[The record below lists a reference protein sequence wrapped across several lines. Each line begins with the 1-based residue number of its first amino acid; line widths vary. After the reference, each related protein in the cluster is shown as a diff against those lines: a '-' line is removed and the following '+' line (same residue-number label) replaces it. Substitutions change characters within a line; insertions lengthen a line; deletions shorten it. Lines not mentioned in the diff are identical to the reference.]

1 MARGNRWPNTTSNSC
16 AGNGCNLGTH
26 KTWLILSH
34 MDTWKPGSETVT
46 PKSTSQS
53 NMKIMKH
60 TIDVIGFK
68 TTFPNLTQSL
78 LWPYATIKLWHACGS
93 PRWVCSSRERSDLWL
108 QRWRLCSKIQN
119 PGWCPQAKLWK
130 STCFHGFPW
139 FSYEN
144 VGFPWFSMVFHIP
157 HECLITGDLWGRR
170 VCPKKDSFPRVY
182 TLAAAFYHGSIMD
195 WQDSCHWDD
204 DPCLNKQAGKN
215 QRKELSGVFKTC
227 CQPNMP
233 SKLFFL
239 SWARPAAHDH
249 GKDCALS
256 PERRRRYS
264 WWI

>member
-1 MARGNRWPNTTSNSC
+1 
-16 AGNGCNLGTH
+16 
-26 KTWLILSH
+26 
-34 MDTWKPGSETVT
+34 
-46 PKSTSQS
+46 
-53 NMKIMKH
+53 MKIMKH

-157 HECLITGDLWGRR
+157 HECLITGEISG
-170 VCPKKDSFPRVY
+170 VGEYAPKKIVSHVFVTHSLR
-182 TLAAAFYHGSIMD
+182 LSIMGLS
-195 WQDSCHWDD
+195 WT
-204 DPCLNKQAGKN
+204 GKIHVT
-215 QRKELSGVFKTC
+215 ETTTHVWT
-227 CQPNMP
+227 
-233 SKLFFL
+233 SKLARTKEKSSVECSKLVVSPTCRRNCFF
-239 SWARPAAHDH
+239 WAGHVPQPTTTVRTVPSVLNEGGDILGESREPWPLLIVPCDVAM
-249 GKDCALS
+249 KLLWCS
-256 PERRRRYS
+256 
-264 WWI
+264 

>member
-1 MARGNRWPNTTSNSC
+1 MLLSNSDTPVGAQDGYAVHVKGRTSGYS
-16 AGNGCNLGTH
+16 AGDCVLRFRTLGGALKPSYENPH
-26 KTWLILSH
+26 VSMVFHGFH
-34 MDTWKPGSETVT
+34 MK
-46 PKSTSQS
+46 
-53 NMKIMKH
+53 M
-60 TIDVIGFK
+60 
-68 TTFPNLTQSL
+68 
-78 LWPYATIKLWHACGS
+78 
-93 PRWVCSSRERSDLWL
+93 WV
-108 QRWRLCSKIQN
+108 
-119 PGWCPQAKLWK
+119 
-130 STCFHGFPW
+130 FHGFPYSTW
-139 FSYEN
+139 MFNY
-144 VGFPWFSMVFHIP
+144 WR
-157 HECLITGDLWGRR
+157 DLWGRR
-170 VCPKKDSFPRVY
+170 VCPKKDSFPRVCY